1 MSKPE
6 NRFYVYVMFRP
17 WNGIPCYVGKGSGR
31 RATKPSRKL
40 NPHLEN
46 IIKKAGGSLPT
57 VIIRSELNEK
67 EAFDIEKAFIKAIGR
82 KKNGGPL
89 SNLTD
94 GGDGTAGWVPTAEFR
109 AKVSLR
115 TKGNTYNLG
124 RKQSKEEIE
133 KRRKSN
139 TGKRRSEKTK
149 LLMSIAQMGNKKA
162 LGRKVSPE
170 TRALISKA
178 NSGRK
183 FTSAHRKKLSEKAK
197 GNRKRLGKYHSL
209 ETKLKISQSRRNT
222 WLQSQN
228 GIFNN

>member
-1 MSKPE
+1 
-6 NRFYVYVMFRP
+6 
-17 WNGIPCYVGKGSGR
+17 
-31 RATKPSRKL
+31 
-40 NPHLEN
+40 
-46 IIKKAGGSLPT
+46 
-57 VIIRSELNEK
+57 
-67 EAFDIEKAFIKAIGR
+67 
-82 KKNGGPL
+82 
-89 SNLTD
+89 
-94 GGDGTAGWVPTAEFR
+94 
-109 AKVSLR
+109 
-115 TKGNTYNLG
+115 
-124 RKQSKEEIE
+124 
-133 KRRKSN
+133 
-139 TGKRRSEKTK
+139 
-149 LLMSIAQMGNKKA
+149 MSIAQMGNKKA